1 MIFDNHSV
9 SEGVYKAIET
19 SVHVK
24 KILCWSYLDNT
35 WMIIINKNKNN
46 FQSAY
51 MYIICINIERG
62 MKFYQKEEEIL
73 HPKCV
78 YLFV

>member
-1 MIFDNHSV
+1 
-9 SEGVYKAIET
+9 
-19 SVHVK
+19 
-24 KILCWSYLDNT
+24 
-35 WMIIINKNKNN
+35 MIIINKNI

-51 MYIICINIERG
+51 MYIICINNWERNEILL
-62 MKFYQKEEEIL
+62 KKEEEIL

>member
-1 MIFDNHSV
+1 
-9 SEGVYKAIET
+9 
-19 SVHVK
+19 
-24 KILCWSYLDNT
+24 
-35 WMIIINKNKNN
+35 MIIKNKNKNN

-51 MYIICINIERG
+51 MYIICIDIERG
-62 MKFYQKEEEIL
+62 MKFYKNKEEIL

>member
-1 MIFDNHSV
+1 
-9 SEGVYKAIET
+9 
-19 SVHVK
+19 
-24 KILCWSYLDNT
+24 
-35 WMIIINKNKNN
+35 MIIINKNI
-46 FQSAY
+46 FQTAY

-62 MKFYQKEEEIL
+62 MKFYLKKEEIL